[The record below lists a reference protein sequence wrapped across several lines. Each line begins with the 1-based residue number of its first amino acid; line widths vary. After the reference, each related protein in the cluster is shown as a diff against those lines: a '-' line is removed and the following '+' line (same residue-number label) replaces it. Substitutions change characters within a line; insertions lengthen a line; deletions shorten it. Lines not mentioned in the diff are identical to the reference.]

1 MSILYYLWIIEYV
14 VYVHWVTIY
23 EIKLFPLLN
32 IGITNLSVWWDTSMK
47 LSTGDVI
54 LNKHNETAADFGIA
68 LLLFMIL

>member
-1 MSILYYLWIIEYV
+1 
-14 VYVHWVTIY
+14 
-23 EIKLFPLLN
+23 
-32 IGITNLSVWWDTSMK
+32 MK